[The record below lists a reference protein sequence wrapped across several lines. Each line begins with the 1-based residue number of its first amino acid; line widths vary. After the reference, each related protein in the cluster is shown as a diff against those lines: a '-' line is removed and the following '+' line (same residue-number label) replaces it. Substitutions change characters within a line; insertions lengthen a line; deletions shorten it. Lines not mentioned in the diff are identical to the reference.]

1 MEPAERTMALG
12 ALVRLTTMRAALAMV
27 SFARIRAYIDAHAS
41 GGLPVASDGDRR
53 AGALAVRRAIIR
65 AQRTL
70 PGSTCLAR
78 SLAAE
83 LMLRERGLPATLRI
97 GVADPAESRMSTRP
111 TPVALDAHAWVE
123 SGAVLVAGDADLER
137 YTALASFGANA

>member
-1 MEPAERTMALG
+1 MDPAERTMALG
-12 ALVRLTTMRAALAMV
+12 ALVRLTAMRAALATM
-27 SFARIRAYIDAHAS
+27 SFARIRAFMDARTAS
-41 GGLPVASDGDRR
+41 SAKPISDEERR
-53 AGALAVRRAIIR
+53 AGALAVRRAMIR
-65 AQRTL
+65 AHRTL

-97 GVADPAESRMSTRP
+97 GVADPAESRMTTRQA
-111 TPVALDAHAWVE
+111 PVALDAHAWVE